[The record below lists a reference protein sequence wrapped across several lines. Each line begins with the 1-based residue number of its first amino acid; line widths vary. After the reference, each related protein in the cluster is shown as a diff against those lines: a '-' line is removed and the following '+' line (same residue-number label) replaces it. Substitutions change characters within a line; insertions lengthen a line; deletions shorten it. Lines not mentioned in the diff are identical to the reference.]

1 MTEKYSDEDMEN
13 DISNLLSDGEEARVS
28 DEGTP
33 EEDESEE
40 DDAILVRKVFH
51 QVLNKSLK
59 ILVILILLQSFSHW
73 DGSKVN

>member
-51 QVLNKSLK
+51 QVLPK
-59 ILVILILLQSFSHW
+59 
-73 DGSKVN
+73 